1 MAATTIRNIAP
12 ILSGLRNLRCV
23 KSIRFNHLSARCT
36 APSLYYTPSTIS
48 IRDYATKK
56 AKKEKAS
63 KVAKK
68 NVHVAELSE
77 ADMEGVL
84 DKQKLENDMRSVLE
98 ELHDQFIH
106 QLTVRTNPGVFEGLV
121 VETPD
126 GKFPLNHI
134 AQIVLKNPSLLLI
147 NLSST
152 PQYISAAEEA
162 IKKSG
167 LNVNPQIDS
176 TTIFIPLPKVTKEHR
191 ENLAHNAKT
200 LAEKSKVKLRD
211 VHGKYVRKIRACKDS
226 HSEDLIHDLQEM
238 VLDMMHSHTQQIDA
252 LVHAKKKD
260 LLGEK

>member
-1 MAATTIRNIAP
+1 MAATTFRSIAP
-12 ILSGLRNLRCV
+12 ILSGLRKLRCV
-23 KSIRFNHLSARCT
+23 KSIRFNHLLARCT

-56 AKKEKAS
+56 AKKEKAAG

-68 NVHVAELSE
+68 KVVELSE
-77 ADMEGVL
+77 ADIEGVL

-98 ELHDQFIH
+98 ELRDQFIH
-106 QLTVRTNPGVFEGLV
+106 QLTLRTNPGVFEGLV

-147 NLSST
+147 NLSSA

-162 IKKSG
+162 IRKSG

-211 VHGKYVRKIRACKDS
+211 VHGKYVRKIRSCKDS